1 MKDDFV
7 SDEAK
12 QVTDLGW
19 DKFMDDIVKR
29 EVDVHTRRE
38 EHAERFKDH
47 PTRQLDRR
55 IRETPHNRTK
65 YLRKK

>member
-19 DKFMDDIVKR
+19 DKFMDDIIKR
-29 EVDVHTRRE
+29 EVDIHTSRE
-38 EHAERFKDH
+38 EHAKRFEDH
-47 PTRQLDRR
+47 PTRKLDRR

-65 YLRKK
+65 YIRK